1 MTVLSD
7 RTDFSTS
14 ATLGARTA
22 SDLASPVSP
31 SLRPGVPTTVGC
43 SDGGGDEET
52 AAMDGV
58 AGAAADRFR
67 DDAIGNAT

>member
-1 MTVLSD
+1 M
-7 RTDFSTS
+7 
-14 ATLGARTA
+14 
-22 SDLASPVSP
+22 SP